1 MYEFLELAAYKIH
14 DGPHTNRVRSI
25 GVSLK
30 EETHCSDD
38 SFRIIFNFAGSTQ
51 CVQIAQGHKTPIECH
66 TSSAF
71 KRASPFT
78 PETCSHN
85 VLNSI
90 ASMVTRYFRLTPGH
104 FVSPCHSW
112 YDEKIAKR
120 IFDVPLFRNHGSPH
134 SHQCDEGQVEV
145 DFLCDRLAIMMEE
158 LQEMRRL
165 VSQRVSTAQEAKR
178 MAQEAEQ
185 RVQEAEQRAQE
196 AEQMAQEAEQR
207 AQEAVALRSAG
218 VCVVC
223 LNQDATVA
231 CLPCGHLCLCA
242 GCMDEVCRRGQPCCP
257 LCKAAIA
264 DRARIF
270 SA

>member
-1 MYEFLELAAYKIH
+1 M
-14 DGPHTNRVRSI
+14 GPTVATMLSCH
-25 GVSLK
+25 LQL
-30 EETHCSDD
+30 
-38 SFRIIFNFAGSTQ
+38 AGSTQ
-51 CVQIAQGHKTPIECH
+51 CVQIAQVTRNP
-66 TSSAF
+66 SSATLLL
-71 KRASPFT
+71 RSSVLVRSPPRPAVT
-78 PETCSHN
+78 
-85 VLNSI
+85 VLNSN
-90 ASMVTRYFRLTPGH
+90 ASMENRYFRLTPGH

-145 DFLCDRLAIMMEE
+145 DFLCDRLALMMEE

-165 VSQRVSTAQEAKR
+165 VSQRVSTTQEAKR

-223 LNQDATVA
+223 LDQDATVA

-242 GCMDEVCRRGQPCCP
+242 GCMDEVCRRGQPCP